1 MKPTK
6 RGRGRPALPEEEK
19 QTERIEVRADIASK
33 QRLEQAAER
42 AGMKLSDWIRE
53 RLAAAATAELN
64 RNRAR

>member
-6 RGRGRPALPEEEK
+6 RGRGRTALPEEEK